1 MTVREWDGERATP
14 AAQSG
19 NPSGQESCVKG
30 MLRWL
35 SVKFCAIFLCHFF
48 EILIVKTSP
57 VLQVF
62 RLKPD
67 ISVA

>member
-1 MTVREWDGERATP
+1 MP

-19 NPSGQESCVKG
+19 NPSGQESCIKG

-35 SVKFCAIFLCHFF
+35 SVKFCAILLCHLF
-48 EILIVKTSP
+48 ETLIVKIYP
-57 VLQVF
+57 ALQAF

-67 ISVA
+67 ISVAGTPCRDWTL